1 MLLHDEK
8 RNEITNLHCI
18 FTIMKIYSVSITKM
32 DKSLF
37 GMNEKILVNLI
48 ALYCS
53 PGKLKPN

>member
-48 ALYCS
+48 ALY
-53 PGKLKPN
+53 

>member
-18 FTIMKIYSVSITKM
+18 FTIMKIYSVHVSITKM

-48 ALYCS
+48 ALY
-53 PGKLKPN
+53 

>member
-1 MLLHDEK
+1 MLLRDEK

-48 ALYCS
+48 ALY
-53 PGKLKPN
+53 